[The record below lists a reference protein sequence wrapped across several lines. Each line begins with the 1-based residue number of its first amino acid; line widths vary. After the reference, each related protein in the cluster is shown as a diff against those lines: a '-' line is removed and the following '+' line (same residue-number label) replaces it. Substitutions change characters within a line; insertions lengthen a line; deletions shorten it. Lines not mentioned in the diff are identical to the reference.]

1 MPSST
6 RSFICAAL
14 LIATQ
19 GLCAPKAHAASEPL
33 LGEIMYV
40 GFNFCPRGWVEANG
54 QLLSIASNSALFSLL
69 GTMYGGDGRTTF
81 ALPDLRGR
89 VPVGAGQAPGL
100 TPYRQGHT
108 GGREEV
114 VLNNAQLPSHNHSLG
129 SALVTLHANKQG
141 GDTPAPEGRMLADG
155 QRAAFYSDA
164 PAAPEDKVALAADS
178 ASLSGNTD
186 VTGNNQPVEN
196 LQPYLVVRACIAT
209 QGIFPS
215 RP

>member
-1 MPSST
+1 MPSPT
-6 RSFICAAL
+6 RSLVCAAL
-14 LIATQ
+14 LVAAQ
-19 GLCAPKAHAASEPL
+19 GFTAPRAQAAYEPFI
-33 LGEIMYV
+33 GEIMYV
-40 GFNFCPRGWVEANG
+40 GFNFCPRGWAEANG

-100 TPYRQGHT
+100 DPYSQGEK
-108 GGREEV
+108 GGREELF
-114 VLNNAQLPSHNHSLG
+114 LNSTQLPSHSHGLG
-129 SALVTLHANKQG
+129 NASVTLHANKQG
-141 GDTPAPEGRMLADG
+141 GDTPAPEGKMLADG

-186 VTGNNQPVEN
+186 VAGNNQPVEN
-196 LQPYLVVRACIAT
+196 LQPYLVVRACIAL